1 MTKAKRIMAVLLSA
15 IMIFTTMS
23 VAASAAH
30 SPYLDGAI
38 TDQYNS
44 IDRVELELNQKASL
58 LLDQLDVM
66 LQKEDIYID
75 IPLIGSIDL
84 RSTDA
89 ALDSIYSITGNWLF
103 GDLTVGDLGVL
114 EDSRS
119 EIASVRRVTEG
130 KTDMDVIR
138 SLVAYLAGCA
148 EDGLLNIVNKNF
160 NWGILKG
167 FLPPEFR
174 IIIDDVPKFLK
185 ETLWDVLHPVNEV
198 TMPTGTTLDSIAQ
211 YALDHQVG
219 AEEGSPEALEVGFE
233 GILPGFTVNLATDS
247 AYRVVDEVIF
257 SVLNELIVPLLN
269 SELKT
274 TIRNAVESNQ
284 ADGGEL
290 YLLVDT
296 NYVIEEYTYDRT
308 QSLVLQLND
317 MFKGVVDE
325 MLLPGQFTWN
335 ATGTGDP
342 LAVLE
347 DNLERLLLT
356 IIRAGGDTF
365 EFNVENPELPELGDY
380 IARVAVENFVKHIDF
395 DGTEE
400 MEEVAYIG
408 LRELCIRLIPEG
420 TYPIVPTD
428 STKEGYKAAILE
440 LGADLAVYYLNA
452 NIGLNLS
459 YDTTAEDFISEFIEW
474 CEPYINGLFD
484 ATELNTVRAASA
496 DPDGWDEINAIIWK
510 LFPKSWMDYEQ
521 MFKDADG
528 TLGTAD
534 ELTFESLIHYF
545 LDAVINMDLGALYTF
560 FSYNTDGPLYEM
572 KAYELIIDFIANIL
586 DGAFSVGTTACV
598 PDGITNFESL
608 LANDMAHTKTILKNI
623 LVALRD
629 KEGLDETV
637 VNIVTMLLGFADP
650 QSLGDVDMDIDGRIG
665 CTANTAMSTTLRISN
680 RSDGVNSAWKN
691 TNGVLEQDQMYKIEV
706 ISVASNNAGVTCTLP
721 ATTVIPANGY
731 IDVTVAG
738 TVAATTEVR
747 FDLTYYILDEAGQ
760 RINNGTPLVKSVYSN
775 FYTTD
780 GGNYSVT
787 SAEVTANNVT
797 FDDFSTYLYTTDVY
811 DAALFSIMATNNSGL
826 LTSAKDIRRAVVTGT
841 LPTGLA
847 ANNPTSGP
855 IVALEDSSIST
866 DTYGSVNPYVA
877 DIDPDDPQPYGVYPV
892 TIQFEVCSTGSNN
905 GTLSEAR
912 NHTIVVYDDFNLDGI
927 LGDVMD
933 RNRQRSDYA
942 ADADTEWAAYQTAVS
957 NGFAL
962 LQGDPNHN
970 YMFDDT
976 DATIEGTQNEYYV
989 RAEAVQAAV
998 DALDAKAIT
1007 DSAKLAALE
1016 TVVNTYKDVDS
1027 DDYVL
1032 FTYDRFEDAYDRAA
1046 GLVNSQVA
1054 PEGEEATFVA
1064 PAIAAFDLVYAKA
1077 QLELWG
1083 GRLIKKA
1090 PVTTYL
1096 MPYVT
1101 EAQSLENNKNS
1112 YATDLWADVQT
1123 ALDTAEGYL
1132 ENISVVLQTQIN
1144 HVRIDLIRALNALKP
1159 KYLEPVGNTVIDS
1172 KNFVIYGL
1180 AEDLSSLSGFY
1191 SAASGYSLSP
1201 AATPYSG
1208 SKFGTGSTVSVSDSS
1223 GVVATYKVVIFGDV
1237 DGDAAIT
1244 MDDYYLVDEYSRG
1257 VISSF
1262 DIGKPA
1268 IIAADLDRNG
1278 EITSEDADKIYDH
1291 ADGYAFI
1298 DQSDPTA

>member
-1 MTKAKRIMAVLLSA
+1 MAKAKRILAVIMSA
-15 IMIFTTMS
+15 VMIFGTMS
-23 VAASAAH
+23 IAASAYH
-30 SPYLDGAI
+30 SDYLDSAI

-44 IDRVELELNQKASL
+44 IDKVELELNQKASI

-66 LQKEDIYID
+66 LQKEEIYID
-75 IPLIGSIDL
+75 VPLIGSIDL

-114 EDSRS
+114 EDSRD
-119 EIASVRRVTEG
+119 EIASVRRASAD

-160 NWGILKG
+160 DWGILKG

-185 ETLWDVLHPVNEV
+185 ETLWDALHPVNEV
-198 TMPTGTTLDSIAQ
+198 AMPTGTTLDSIAQ
-211 YALDHQVG
+211 YALDHQIG
-219 AEEGSPEALEVGFE
+219 AVEGSPEATEVGFE
-233 GILPGFTVNLATDS
+233 GILPGFVVNLETDN
-247 AYRVVDEVIF
+247 AYRVFDEAIF

-296 NYVIEEYTYDRT
+296 NYVVEEYTYNRNE
-308 QSLVLQLND
+308 SLVLQLND

-325 MLLPGQFTWN
+325 MLLPNQFTWE
-335 ATGTGDP
+335 ATGDGDP
-342 LAVLE
+342 LEVLE
-347 DNLERLLLT
+347 NNLEGLLLT

-365 EFNVENPELPELGDY
+365 EFNVQNPELPELGDY

-408 LRELCIRLIPEG
+408 LRELCIRLVPEG
-420 TYPIVPTD
+420 TYPKVPAD
-428 STKEGYKAAILE
+428 STKAGYKAAILE

-459 YDTTAEDFISEFIEW
+459 YDTTAADFISAFIEW

-484 ATELNTVRAASA
+484 ATKLNTVRATSGTN
-496 DPDGWDEINAIIWK
+496 GWDEIDAIIWNF
-510 LFPKSWMDYEQ
+510 FPKDWLNYEE

-528 TLGTAD
+528 TPGTAD
-534 ELTFESLIHYF
+534 ELTFESLINYF
-545 LDAVINMDLGALYTF
+545 IDALIDMDLGALYTF
-560 FSYNTDGPLYEM
+560 FTYKSGSPLNSM

-586 DGAFSVGTTACV
+586 DGAFTVGTTACV

-608 LANDMAHTKTILKNI
+608 LDNNMDKTKTILKNI

-629 KEGLDETV
+629 KSGLDVTV

-665 CTANTAMSTTLRISN
+665 CTSGTAMSTTLRVSN

-706 ISVASNNAGVTCTLP
+706 VSVTTDNAGVTCTLP
-721 ATTVIPANGY
+721 TTTVIPANGY
-731 IDVTVAG
+731 IDVAVAG
-738 TVAATTEVR
+738 TVTATTEVR
-747 FDLTYYILDEAGQ
+747 FDLKYYILDEAGQ

-780 GGNYSVT
+780 GGNYSV
-787 SAEVTANNVT
+787 SSDEVTANNVT
-797 FDDFSTYLYTTDVY
+797 FDSFSAYLYTTDVY

-826 LTSAKDIRRAVVTGT
+826 FTSAKDVRRAVVTGE
-841 LPTGLA
+841 LPAGLA
-847 ANNPTSGP
+847 ANNPASEP
-855 IVALEDSSIST
+855 IVALEDSSISS
-866 DTYGSVNPYVA
+866 DTYGTVNPYVA

-892 TIQFEVCSTGSNN
+892 TIQFEVCSAGGNS

-912 NHTIVVYDDFNLDGI
+912 SHTIVVYDDFNLDGI
-927 LGDVMD
+927 LDDVMGK
-933 RNRQRSDYA
+933 NRQRDDFA
-942 ADADTEWAAYQTAVS
+942 DTADAEWAAYQAAVS

-970 YMFDDT
+970 YMFDDVVA
-976 DATIEGTQNEYYV
+976 DLEGTQNEYYV
-989 RAEAVQAAV
+989 RAEAVKAAV
-998 DALDAKAIT
+998 EALDAKAVT
-1007 DSAKLAALE
+1007 DTAKLTALE
-1016 TVVNTYKDVDS
+1016 AVVDAYRDVDS

-1032 FTYDRFEDAYDRAA
+1032 FTYDRFTDAYDRAA
-1046 GLVNSQVA
+1046 SLVDSQAA
-1054 PEGEEATFVA
+1054 PEDATDFVA
-1064 PAIAAFDLVYAKA
+1064 PALSAFDLVYAKE

-1090 PVTTYL
+1090 PVKTY
-1096 MPYVT
+1096 
-1101 EAQSLENNKNS
+1101 
-1112 YATDLWADVQT
+1112 
-1123 ALDTAEGYL
+1123 
-1132 ENISVVLQTQIN
+1132 
-1144 HVRIDLIRALNALKP
+1144 
-1159 KYLEPVGNTVIDS
+1159 
-1172 KNFVIYGL
+1172 L
-1180 AEDLSSLSGFY
+1180 AEDLAAANALDSSVYTAETWAPFAAARKAANNANANATLQTAVNDARIALLVEMYDLVEATVYITGANGAIVDNGNAAILGVPIDKTSIDAYVTKVDTAY
-1191 SAASGYSLSP
+1191 SVACDN
-1201 AATPYSG
+1201 G
-1208 SKFGTGSTVSVSDSS
+1208 SSRICTGDIVTVSSADTVL
-1223 GVVATYKVVIFGDV
+1223 ATFTVVIFGDL
-1237 DGDAAIT
+1237 DGDGKIT
-1244 MDDYYLVDEYSRG
+1244 SADIWLVEDHIGGYEFIEEGTVAYL
-1257 VISSF
+1257 
-1262 DIGKPA
+1262 
-1268 IIAADLDRNG
+1268 AADVDRDG
-1278 EITSEDADKIYDH
+1278 EITDADLNLI
-1291 ADGYAFI
+1291 G
-1298 DQSDPTA
+1298 